1 MDVQDVLGSVARNSF
16 DVRREVVIRN
26 SVFVTNGVPASTTVL
41 RYIDAD
47 TLIRVVILGVVKP
60 EKIAD
65 LNHFS
70 VLDQRCDSKSM
81 KSVANGGQQSIDRFA
96 MAIRDQLDQESVFN
110 VAINPR
116 IAPYRA
122 IEDLLLHGFQT

>member
-1 MDVQDVLGSVARNSF
+1 MDVQDVFESVARNSF

-26 SVFVTNGVPASTTVL
+26 SIFVTNGVPASTTVL

-70 VLDQRCDSKSM
+70 VLGQRCDSKSM
-81 KSVANGGQQSIDRFA
+81 KSVANGGQRSIGSPWRFVTSL
-96 MAIRDQLDQESVFN
+96 IR
-110 VAINPR
+110 NPFSTS
-116 IAPYRA
+116 PSTH
-122 IEDLLLHGFQT
+122 E